1 MDLRQLERDV
11 MSLVVAGDD
20 DAAIALME
28 ENLPHA
34 EASDDLEPL
43 PFLYEELANCYSRQD
58 RHQEAITAM
67 DKSIETGYRG
77 SPDGRALKAAF
88 LLKAGRSDEADRL
101 LHQVRKDTPEDI
113 WLYNS
118 AALAYQ
124 EVGDHER
131 ALEWSAQGLELAL
144 ATGDKESIVSEL
156 LDVRIQN
163 LQASGREPDDV
174 DARALEFMD
183 SRVEKLNRM
192 TADLRSRLLSEDVAV
207 AMAWFPRDDYHR
219 ALEMWPSLATE
230 WGSVPHT
237 DYCRDIQR
245 EMQRYKLSGAPLR
258 WVAPLRIDAYLQ
270 WCDSKDEDPEE
281 AKSRATYAA
290 TLAQSGEGIPWPPS
304 RNEACWCGSSKKYKR
319 CCGDLRP
326 T

>member
-1 MDLRQLERDV
+1 VDGWEIERRV
-11 MSLVVAGDD
+11 SELVIEGDD
-20 DAAIALME
+20 EAAIALIQDSVAHPGA
-28 ENLPHA
+28 L
-34 EASDDLEPL
+34 DDSGSM
-43 PFLYEELANCYSRQD
+43 PFLYEELAGCYSRQGLHD
-58 RHQEAITAM
+58 EAITAM
-67 DKSIETGYRG
+67 DKCLVSGYAG
-77 SPDGRALKAAF
+77 SPDGRALKAEL
-88 LLKAGRSDEADRL
+88 LLKAGRSEEAHRMF
-101 LHQVRKDTPEDI
+101 HEVKGDTPDDI

-124 EVGDHER
+124 AVGDHER

-174 DARALEFMD
+174 DTRALEFMD

-245 EMQRYKLSGAPLR
+245 EMQRYKTSGAPLR
-258 WVAPLRIDAYLQ
+258 WVAPLRIDAYLH

-281 AKSRATYAA
+281 ARSRATYAA
-290 TLAQSGEGIPWPPS
+290 TLAQSGDGIPWPPS

-319 CCGDLRP
+319 CCGDLRQI
-326 T
+326 